1 MNIKKNRYK
10 NPISCIYKIVV
21 KNYIYIGS
29 TTIFSK
35 RKYEHFWKL
44 KKNIHPNQI
53 LQNVF
58 NKYGEKEFVFSIVE
72 EIEIDK
78 LIETEQKYIDLYRNN
93 DNFRL
98 INILTIAGSSLGYVC
113 SEETREK
120 KRISMLGKNKG
131 NKRNVDFCL
140 EQSKRQKGRIITEEW
155 RQKISSSLKGRKSPN
170 KPKRFIEIN
179 NKSYSFKDF
188 SEMVNCDISTLY
200 TTKKEYTEKK
210 YNCKIVIL
218 QDSEESPNT

>member
-44 KKNIHPNQI
+44 NKNIHPNQI

-58 NKYGEKEFVFSIVE
+58 NKYGEKEFIFSIVE

-78 LIETEQKYIDLYRNN
+78 LIETEQKYIDLYINN

-210 YNCKIVIL
+210 YNCKIIIL
-218 QDSEESPNT
+218 HDSEEFPNT